1 MAEGITPSNNTIVNR
16 CHVLVEREMVTSK
29 FSILPNSKPTILP
42 TQSPTYV
49 FQNIVPRQ
57 SSSHR
62 NISGANHARGMPC
75 MTEYCSP
82 LERARHARWESKESE
97 RHARDVKAGKDTS
110 SLRQAFVS
118 LSRLRV
124 RGVALEAYVVRNIL
138 AKTRQTQRRVR
149 AFATITKSS

>member
-1 MAEGITPSNNTIVNR
+1 
-16 CHVLVEREMVTSK
+16 
-29 FSILPNSKPTILP
+29 
-42 TQSPTYV
+42 
-49 FQNIVPRQ
+49 
-57 SSSHR
+57 
-62 NISGANHARGMPC
+62 MPC
-75 MTEYCSP
+75 IAMHDRVLYL

-138 AKTRQTQRRVR
+138 AKTRQTLRKS